1 MNNNAKNTNE
11 VSVNKVDKLKGL
23 KQYASELNEEIKN
36 SLKKALLI
44 LMNEMEYEK
53 INITLLCNKAGVS
66 RTAFYNNFQTKN
78 DLLKEIVIDLNTK
91 LLIQVGS
98 PYRKNT
104 SYDWYVKFFF
114 LVKENSNELKLIFN
128 AGFINKYLYML
139 NEMVLKDENIPIEKK
154 YQRLIWSGGIA
165 NALVYWINNNLKEDI
180 YQMAKYCSTN
190 LKPWS
195 I

>member
-1 MNNNAKNTNE
+1 MNNNTKNK
-11 VSVNKVDKLKGL
+11 NKVNVNNVNKLKGL
-23 KQYASELNEEIKN
+23 KQYAFELNEEIKN
-36 SLKKALLI
+36 SLKKALII
-44 LMNEMEYEK
+44 LMNEMDYEN
-53 INITLLCNKAGVS
+53 ISITLLCNKAGVS

-91 LLIQVGS
+91 LLIKVGS

-139 NEMVLKDENIPIEKK
+139 NEMVLKDKNIPIEKK

-180 YQMAKYCSTN
+180 YQMAEYCSTN

>member
-1 MNNNAKNTNE
+1 MNNNTKNK
-11 VSVNKVDKLKGL
+11 NKVNVNNVNKLKGL
-23 KQYASELNEEIKN
+23 KQYAFELNEEIKN

-53 INITLLCNKAGVS
+53 INITLLCNKSLVS
-66 RTAFYNNFQTKN
+66 MTAFYNNFQTKN

-180 YQMAKYCSTN
+180 YQMAEYCSTN
-190 LKPWS
+190 LNPWS

>member
-1 MNNNAKNTNE
+1 MNNNTKNK
-11 VSVNKVDKLKGL
+11 NKVNVNNVNKLKGL
-23 KQYASELNEEIKN
+23 KQYAFELNEEIKN

-104 SYDWYVKFFF
+104 SYDWDVKFCF
-114 LVKENSNELKLIFN
+114 LVKENSNEIKLIFN
-128 AGFINKYLYML
+128 AGF
-139 NEMVLKDENIPIEKK
+139 EKK

-180 YQMAKYCSTN
+180 YQMAEYCSTN
-190 LKPWS
+190 LKPWKV
-195 I
+195 